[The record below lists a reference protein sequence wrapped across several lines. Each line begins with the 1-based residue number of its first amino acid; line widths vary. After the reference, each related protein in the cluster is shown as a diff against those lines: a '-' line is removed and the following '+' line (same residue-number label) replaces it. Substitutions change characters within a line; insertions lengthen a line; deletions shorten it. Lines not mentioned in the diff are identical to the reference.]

1 MATNDD
7 VQAEVKRLK
16 DDLGKLR
23 GDVSSL
29 VDVLRELGIE
39 KANATKESLTEEMQK
54 RREKVRE
61 AINKARTVGESQI
74 DDIEENITS
83 HPLSS
88 LAMAFGIGFIIAKLL
103 DGGRH

>member
-1 MATNDD
+1 MATNED

-23 GDVSSL
+23 GDVTSL
-29 VDVLRELGIE
+29 VDVLRELGVD
-39 KANATKESLTEEMQK
+39 KVNTTKETLTEEMQK

-61 AINKARTVGESQI
+61 AIKKARTVGESQL
-74 DDIEENITS
+74 DDIEENIAS

-103 DGGRH
+103 DGGKH